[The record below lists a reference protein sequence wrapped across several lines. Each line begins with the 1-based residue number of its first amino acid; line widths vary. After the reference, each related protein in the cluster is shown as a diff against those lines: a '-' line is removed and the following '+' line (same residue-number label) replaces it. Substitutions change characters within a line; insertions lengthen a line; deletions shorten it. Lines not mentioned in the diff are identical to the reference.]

1 MRTKRTETLGA
12 LLLITVSVLTLNA
25 LGQQPAA
32 GKVVRLDPALD
43 KLVPPGAKIEKLLG
57 NVRFAEGPV
66 WVSSGGYLLFSDVMA
81 NATMK
86 WSPTGG
92 LAVYRKGIFSGTFPN
107 EALVGSNGLTLDR
120 QGRVVAAEHGNRRVV
135 RIEKDAKDGAVTVLG
150 DRYEGK
156 RLNSPND
163 LVVKRNGDIYFT
175 DPTGLY
181 GRWPDGPG
189 KPQPELSFNGVYR
202 ITTPGKVELLTKD
215 IPYPN
220 GIAFSPD
227 ESKLY
232 VANSRPDKYWMQ
244 FDVNKDGALSN
255 GRKFADV
262 TAEPGEGV
270 PDGMKVDTAGNIY
283 ATALEGVQVFSAQ
296 GKRLGA
302 IQTPEIPANCAWGD
316 ADGKSLYITARTGLY
331 RIKLNIAGIRP

>member
-1 MRTKRTETLGA
+1 MRH
-12 LLLITVSVLTLNA
+12 LLLITVSLLTLNA
-25 LGQQPAA
+25 LGQQPPATSGV
-32 GKVVRLDPALD
+32 GKIVRIDPALD
-43 KLVPPGAKIEKLLG
+43 KLVPPGAKIEKLPGSL
-57 NVRFAEGPV
+57 RFSEGPV
-66 WVSSGGYLLFSDVMA
+66 WVSSGYLLFSDVMA
-81 NATMK
+81 NAIMK

-92 LAVYRKGIFSGTFPN
+92 VSVYRSGIFSGSFPN
-107 EALVGSNGLTLDR
+107 DALVGSNGLTLDR

-135 RIEKDAKDGAVTVLG
+135 RLEKDVKDAKDGSVTVLA
-150 DRYEGK
+150 DRYQGK

-163 LVVKRNGDIYFT
+163 VVVKRNGDIYFT

-202 ITTPGKVELLTKD
+202 ISAPGKVELLTRD

-244 FDVNKDGALSN
+244 FDVNKDGTLSN

-270 PDGMKVDTAGNIY
+270 PDGMKVDTAGNVY

-296 GKRLGA
+296 GKRLGT

-316 ADGKSLYITARTGLY
+316 ADGKTLYITARTGLY
-331 RIKLNIAGIRP
+331 RIQLNIAGIRP